1 MEESG
6 QPAEFHSDKEASC
19 QLASKKGTP
28 GTQKEKVRVGVIAR
42 GHTSERVKQ
51 ASENPKTR
59 FPIQGGLMS
68 RYLSAVCLVCGVLYF
83 TSGSAR
89 GQILGTHNEM
99 FDLVLVPT
107 DLKEATRQM
116 TIYDLDDDGSI
127 DREERERLPW
137 KDVWEEFDLSRDGKL
152 THIEIAV
159 RQAKLRARDDITE
172 FDINNVSVF
181 LARYDNNRNGQLDP
195 DEVSRSG
202 WPSDP
207 DDYDGNGDGTLTLR
221 ELATRFAYNRGL
233 RREMGIEAVDNV
245 GASQW
250 IRRFDKNGDK
260 KLDADERTGIA
271 LPKPAEQFDD
281 DDDGMLGAMELATML
296 AKHRK
301 DAGLTKPD
309 TRKIQILFS
318 RLDTDG
324 DGNIDVSMEKTGGP
338 ENTSGGVFAGPNLQ
352 AILKYDTDGNG
363 TVTIGEVE
371 KQFAKVRRER
381 GYTEREFDM
390 ARKMITRHDG
400 NRSKHIEL
408 SELFDT
414 ASPGKLPKSLM
425 SEADRNG
432 DGKLGLDELSRY
444 FAKQND

>member
-1 MEESG
+1 
-6 QPAEFHSDKEASC
+6 
-19 QLASKKGTP
+19 
-28 GTQKEKVRVGVIAR
+28 
-42 GHTSERVKQ
+42 
-51 ASENPKTR
+51 
-59 FPIQGGLMS
+59 MS
-68 RYLSAVCLVCGVLYF
+68 RFLSVVCPLAGCLIF
-83 TSGSAR
+83 ASGSAR
-89 GQILGTHNEM
+89 GQILGAQNEM
-99 FDLVLVPT
+99 FDLILVPT
-107 DLKEATRQM
+107 DLKEASRQM
-116 TIYDLDDDGSI
+116 TIYDLDDDGSV

-159 RQAKLRARDDITE
+159 RQAKLRAKDDITE
-172 FDINNVSVF
+172 FDINNVKSF
-181 LARYDNNRNGQLDP
+181 LARYDENRNGQLDP
-195 DEVSRSG
+195 DEVSKSG

-233 RREMGIEAVDNV
+233 RREMGIEAIDNV

-281 DDDGMLGAMELATML
+281 DGDGMLGAMELATML
-296 AKHRK
+296 AKHRR

-309 TRKIQILFS
+309 TRKIQSLFS
-318 RLDTDG
+318 RFDHDG
-324 DGNIDVSMEKTGGP
+324 DGKIDVSKESAGAQ
-338 ENTSGGVFAGPNLQ
+338 ENPLGVVFAGQNLQ
-352 AILKYDTDGNG
+352 AILKYDTDGDG

-371 KQFAKVRRER
+371 KQFAEVRKER

-390 ARKMITRHDG
+390 AKKMITRHDV

-408 SELFDT
+408 SELFET
-414 ASPGKLPKSLM
+414 GSPGKLPKSLM
-425 SEADRNG
+425 TEADRNG
-432 DGKLGLDELSRY
+432 DGRVGLDELSRY